1 MRRVPALVVVVVALL
16 AGACAS
22 GGGDDPSVDAG
33 GSITTAAPSTS
44 STGFVYGTGGCPP
57 STAPASTPHTFAAA
71 PQKCIVDGVDY
82 GAVIKTTLGDI
93 TVDLLEDKAPGTVN
107 NFVVLARWG
116 WFNGDDFHRVVKGFV
131 AQGGDPFGKPQGTG
145 GPGYAI
151 KDELPDS
158 VSAYLPG
165 AVAMANSG
173 PNTNGS
179 QFFLCVNCSGFPK
192 PLYSLFGQI
201 SSGMDVVMQIDA
213 LGNGDGP
220 PSTPVGITSVTIT
233 EKKK

>member
-1 MRRVPALVVVVVALL
+1 M
-16 AGACAS
+16 
-22 GGGDDPSVDAG
+22 
-33 GSITTAAPSTS
+33 
-44 STGFVYGTGGCPP
+44 FGTGGCPP
-57 STAPASTPHTFAAA
+57 ATPAGTTPHTFSAA
-71 PQKCIVDGVDY
+71 PQKCIQDGVDY
-82 GAVIKTTLGDI
+82 GAVISTTLGDI
-93 TVDLLEDKAPGTVN
+93 TVDLHEDKAPGTVN

-131 AQGGDPFGKPQGTG
+131 AQGGDPFGQPQGTG
-145 GPGYAI
+145 GPGYTI

-158 VSAYLPG
+158 VRAYLPG

-179 QFFLCVNCSGFPK
+179 QFFLCADCSGFPK
-192 PLYSLFGQI
+192 PLYSLFGQV
-201 SSGMDVVMQIDA
+201 SSSMDVIMQIDA

-220 PSTPVGITSVTIT
+220 PSKPVGITSVRIT